1 MNKMKKVALVTGGSK
16 GIGAAIVK
24 ILCENGFSVAI
35 NYNSSEQRALSLCS
49 ECALQGFS
57 VLPVKCDV
65 SSSEEVKKMFR
76 EIEEKLGTVDVLVNN
91 AGVSLWGLFD
101 TATDEEWDKVTGI
114 NLTGTF
120 NCTREAL
127 PSMLHKKYGRII
139 NISSIW
145 GQAGASCEAVYS
157 ASKAGIIGLTKAL
170 AKEYAPSGI
179 TVNCIAPGV
188 IDTDMMNRFSDE
200 EKKAIYEDIPMGRM
214 GAPEEIA
221 HAAAFFAN
229 ENSSYI
235 TGQILGVNG
244 GMI

>member
-1 MNKMKKVALVTGGSK
+1 MNNMKKVALVTGGSK

-24 ILCENGFSVAI
+24 QLCEDGYSVAI
-35 NYNSSEQRALSLCS
+35 NYNTSEQRALSLCS
-49 ECALQGFS
+49 FCTSEGYP

-65 SSSEEVKKMFR
+65 SVAAEVDKMFS
-76 EIEEKLGTVDVLVNN
+76 EIEEKLGKVDVLVNN

-101 TATDEEWDKVTGI
+101 TVSDEEFAKVTGI

-120 NCTREAL
+120 NCTRRAV
-127 PSMLHKKYGRII
+127 PAMLQKKYGRII
-139 NISSIW
+139 NISSVW
-145 GQAGASCEAVYS
+145 GQVGASCEAVYS

-188 IDTDMMNRFSDE
+188 IDTEMMSRFSE
-200 EKKAIYEDIPMGRM
+200 EERAAICEEIPLGRM
-214 GAPEEIA
+214 GTPEEVA
-221 HAAAFFAN
+221 RAVSFFADEKN
-229 ENSSYI
+229 AYI